1 MNILIYIYIYTTLKG
16 VALHSVTEVYVD
28 VNKIVDIRHL
38 NKDIHIEE

>member
-1 MNILIYIYIYTTLKG
+1 MNILIYIYMTLKE

-38 NKDIHIEE
+38 NKDVRIEE